1 MTFYWCCYNLYVT
14 DINSTKEKCYIR
26 CEYNKKKGLVYI
38 MKRRKIS
45 ENVLRF
51 LKDVFGVR
59 NEEDVTLDLV
69 VVSIDVC
76 KMIIEHE
83 QDDYDDTDDMIELL
97 EELEE
102 LLEFKLGEK

>member
-1 MTFYWCCYNLYVT
+1 
-14 DINSTKEKCYIR
+14 
-26 CEYNKKKGLVYI
+26 
-38 MKRRKIS
+38 MKRKMT

-59 NEEDVTLDLV
+59 SEEDITLDILV
-69 VVSIDVC
+69 ASVDVC

-83 QDDYDDTDDMIELL
+83 QDDYDDSSDMIELL

-102 LLEFKLGEK
+102 LLEVRLGKND